1 MAARK
6 KSTLLAQG
14 KVRRLD
20 GTGWPWRV
28 RLYAPPPGG
37 TSYQVIFKAPA
48 GEGEPWNRVLRRANS
63 EAEARKIFAQ
73 AEAAL
78 DTEQAGPASAHVR
91 AARTIEALGAEYI
104 EDSTKRGKAPRTI
117 QGRES
122 RLNAHV
128 LPTIG
133 NIAVSKWR
141 VEHSR
146 QVMEHAA
153 KTIYSTRGREDMR
166 GCLAALRNLAWRLD
180 WLDRSI
186 NPLDGLEIG
195 RATIRHGATT
205 HYVDSRLRPETRQV
219 TAMAAAADKLCGPK
233 GTDPLMTRLPLFGT
247 KIRVAGFG
255 GLRLGEQNALRAI
268 DVFFDRLR
276 HRDSATTAAYANA
289 LRAIDVFFDR
299 GYVHVNGS
307 WITPRGQAG
316 CRGPVKN
323 HTLHEVP
330 LPKSLMHDELLPR
343 VKELLALP
351 TKASLQQVINA
362 QETERERRASLAT
375 REKDKN
381 LAWWN
386 YPVPPKDEL
395 WLFIDTVTGLPV
407 KPEMHNER
415 WHRVRAWVD
424 ENHPDNSWPRTIV
437 YRNLRHHAATKWFH
451 EDLGEPWEVVAQ
463 YLGDK
468 LTTVLN
474 HYVRAGE
481 DALRDSVTKLQSR

>member
-48 GEGEPWNRVLRRANS
+48 GEGEPWKRVLRRANS

-78 DTEQAGPASAHVR
+78 DTEQAAPASAHVR
-91 AARTIEALGAEYI
+91 AARTIEALGTEYI
-104 EDSTKRGKAPRTI
+104 EDSKKRGKAPRTI

-195 RATIRHGATT
+195 RATIRHGATI
-205 HYVDSRLRPETRQV
+205 HYVDPRLRPETRQV
-219 TAMAAAADKLCGPK
+219 KAMAAAADALCGAD
-233 GTDPLMTRLPLFGT
+233 GTNPLLTRLPLLGT
-247 KIRVAGFG
+247 KIRVGGFG
-255 GLRLGEQNALRAI
+255 GLRLGEQNGLRAI
-268 DVFFDRLR
+268 DVFFE
-276 HRDSATTAAYANA
+276 S
-289 LRAIDVFFDR
+289 
-299 GYVHVNGS
+299 GYVQVNGS
-307 WITPRGQAG
+307 WVTPRHSSGF
-316 CRGPVKN
+316 RGPVKN
-323 HTLHEVP
+323 HVIHEVP
-330 LPKSLMHDELLPR
+330 LPRSLMHNELLPR
-343 VKELLALP
+343 VKELLGLP
-351 TKASLQQVINA
+351 ANASVQQVVNA
-362 QETERERRASLAT
+362 QEEERHRRASLAA
-375 REKDKN
+375 REPDKN

-386 YPVPPKDEL
+386 YPVAAEDEV
-395 WLFIDTVTGLPV
+395 WLFIDTITGLPV
-407 KPEMHNER
+407 KPELHNER
-415 WHRVRAWVD
+415 WHRVRAWVEQND
-424 ENHPDNSWPRTIV
+424 PENAWPRTIV

-451 EDLGEPWEVVAQ
+451 EELGEPWEVVAQ

-481 DALRDSVTKLQSR
+481 DALRDSVGKLAKL